1 MSGRPRP
8 RRAAGVLGL
17 ISADHFFSHF
27 YYLVLPPLFPLLTE
41 VYGVGYTELGIAL
54 MAMSL
59 GNTLTAAPVG
69 VLVDRY
75 GARTLLIGGLALAGL
90 CHVLIPLFPT
100 FGALVFFMTLVG
112 IANSVFHPA
121 NYAILDAVI
130 PDRKVGRAFSVH
142 TFGGYLGTAAA
153 PATVILLE
161 AHSDWQTA
169 VMVSGAAG
177 LLMAG
182 VLLVCARHIP
192 DVRQVS
198 RRHAEADGRRRRGA
212 IQVLFSGPV
221 LLGLVF
227 FAVLAFA
234 EIGISDFGVS
244 SIHLVYSVPLTAA
257 TIALSAYLFAAPVG
271 VLMGGWLAD
280 AFPRH
285 DLVAAVCMT
294 GLCGLSGRERSAA
307 TDLGGADRSA
317 RRGRP
322 GVGTGRAVAGF
333 DHPQR
338 HPARRHGQGVRVRLR
353 RLQSRRAACAPLL
366 RLPARSLRSADR
378 VRVRRRLRRGCRA
391 GGAGNRSGRQ
401 DEGGLGDRLRARL
414 ATIQRERSRHRLPRG
429 SQPHYL
435 TGFRRE
441 SVKMPQ

>member
-161 AHSDWQTA
+161 AHSDWRTA

-182 VLLVCARHIP
+182 VLLACARHIP

-198 RRHAEADGRRRRGA
+198 RRHAEAGGRRRRGA

-294 GLCGLSGRERSAA
+294 VFAVCLAASALLQPTWA
-307 TDLGGADRSA
+307 VLIALL
-317 RRGRP
+317 
-322 GVGTGRAVAGF
+322 AVAGLVSGLVAPSRDLIIRNVTPPGDMGKVF
-333 DHPQR
+333 GFVSAGFNLGGLLAPPFFGYLLDHSDPR
-338 HPARRHGQGVRVRLR
+338 IVFAFAAVFGVAAALVALATGRGVRARVA
-353 RLQSRRAACAPLL
+353 SAA
-366 RLPARSLRSADR
+366 
-378 VRVRRRLRRGCRA
+378 G
-391 GGAGNRSGRQ
+391 
-401 DEGGLGDRLRARL
+401 
-414 ATIQRERSRHRLPRG
+414 
-429 SQPHYL
+429 
-435 TGFRRE
+435 
-441 SVKMPQ
+441 

>member
-1 MSGRPRP
+1 MSGRPPP

-41 VYGVGYTELGIAL
+41 VYGVGYTELGIGL

-153 PATVILLE
+153 PATVIFLE

-182 VLLVCARHIP
+182 VLLACARRIP

-198 RRHAEADGRRRRGA
+198 RRHVEASGRRRPGA
-212 IQVLFSGPV
+212 VQVLFSGPV

-244 SIHLVYSVPLTAA
+244 SIHLVYSVTLTAA
-257 TIALSAYLFAAPVG
+257 TLALSAYLFAAPVG

-285 DLVAAVCMT
+285 DIVAAVCMT
-294 GLCGLSGRERSAA
+294 VFAVCLAASALLQPTWA
-307 TDLGGADRSA
+307 VLI
-317 RRGRP
+317 
-322 GVGTGRAVAGF
+322 VLLAVAGLVSGLVAPSRDLIIRSVTPPGDMGKVF
-333 DHPQR
+333 GFVSAGFNLGGLLAPPFFGYLLDHSDPR
-338 HPARRHGQGVRVRLR
+338 IVFAFAAVFGVVAALVALATGRGVRTRVA
-353 RLQSRRAACAPLL
+353 SAA
-366 RLPARSLRSADR
+366 
-378 VRVRRRLRRGCRA
+378 G
-391 GGAGNRSGRQ
+391 
-401 DEGGLGDRLRARL
+401 
-414 ATIQRERSRHRLPRG
+414 
-429 SQPHYL
+429 
-435 TGFRRE
+435 
-441 SVKMPQ
+441 